1 MFSVVWLQV
10 INTSTVCLM
19 GHERRLTLG
28 LIAGMARTLLD
39 RRALEKAE
47 ALRLDLA
54 ALPGTSCYTPTTTTT
69 ATLFDQSGVELVI
82 DQVYYGPFCCPPV
95 FYPNPSGGG
104 GSCHLSP
111 YAVYTYE
118 YGSAPSPPCCDVTV
132 TSSSSSSCCPY
143 CNTCPQCVAATSE
156 L

>member
-1 MFSVVWLQV
+1 MWLQV

-28 LIAGMARTLLD
+28 LIAGMARSLLD

-95 FYPNPSGGG
+95 FYPSPSGGG
-104 GSCHLSP
+104 GSCHP
-111 YAVYTYE
+111 ADHQYYAVYTYE

-132 TSSSSSSCCPY
+132 TSSSSSSSCCPY
-143 CNTCPQCVAATSE
+143 CDTCPQCVAATSE

>member
-1 MFSVVWLQV
+1 M

-28 LIAGMARTLLD
+28 LIASMARTLLD
-39 RRALEKAE
+39 RRAIEKAE
-47 ALRLDLA
+47 ALRLD
-54 ALPGTSCYTPTTTTT
+54 PIPSTQTTCYSPSTTTT

-95 FYPNPSGGG
+95 FYPNPSG
-104 GSCHLSP
+104 SCPPVDHHQY
-111 YAVYTYE
+111 YAVCTYE
-118 YGSAPSPPCCDVTV
+118 YAGSAPSPPPCCDVTV
-132 TSSSSSSCCPY
+132 TSSSSCPY
-143 CNTCPQCVAATSE
+143 CDICPQCVAASSE